1 MFFQWFSCISDV
13 FFRFVFFFRSR
24 FFRLRPT
31 RFPFS
36 DNQVFGSG
44 TVTYLIIGSS
54 YLAIICYHHARY
66 ISLYIYTHIHIYI
79 YTYTHIYIHWHRKWG
94 IPGLLMVLPPLGT
107 PPWLGYFEKTPHIQV
122 WSSTL
127 LVGEG
132 LTCNYCPQ
140 LVGVHGFNQWPT
152 WGFNGCHL
160 KI

>member
-1 MFFQWFSCISDV
+1 MCFFSDFPASQMF

-24 FFRLRPT
+24 FFGLRPT

-79 YTYTHIYIHWHRKWG
+79 YTYTYTHIYI
-94 IPGLLMVLPPLGT
+94 
-107 PPWLGYFEKTPHIQV
+107 Y
-122 WSSTL
+122 TL
-127 LVGEG
+127 A
-132 LTCNYCPQ
+132 
-140 LVGVHGFNQWPT
+140 
-152 WGFNGCHL
+152 
-160 KI
+160 